1 MARLQLQVSCKADP
15 RRPQGQGGRI
25 GLEFAKRASWIGH
38 PDLRSCDRTPPL
50 PAIFQVYIYKNQDI
64 QIETKSIKLRNFQYD
79 RPAVNAKDALES
91 EFWSQSSS
99 SRFWGSYSRSI

>member
-50 PAIFQVYIYKNQDI
+50 PAIFQVYIYIKIRTSKLKQNQSNLGI
-64 QIETKSIKLRNFQYD
+64 
-79 RPAVNAKDALES
+79 
-91 EFWSQSSS
+91 SSMI
-99 SRFWGSYSRSI
+99 GQQ